1 MPEVFYNMYL
11 RKKETVPDNKIKV
24 KKVNCRFHLVGTSNN
39 GKPLYK
45 FASEATAK
53 KYIASVNFNVKNK
66 FYILNPQYVQVKG
79 EAKVGDLFK
88 TNIIIFWTFILN
100 KYFILPI

>member
-11 RKKETVPDNKIKV
+11 RKKETVPDNEIKV
-24 KKVNCRFHLVGTSNN
+24 KKVNGRFQLVGTSKN

-53 KYIASVNFNVKNK
+53 KYK
-66 FYILNPQYVQVKG
+66 
-79 EAKVGDLFK
+79 
-88 TNIIIFWTFILN
+88 
-100 KYFILPI
+100 